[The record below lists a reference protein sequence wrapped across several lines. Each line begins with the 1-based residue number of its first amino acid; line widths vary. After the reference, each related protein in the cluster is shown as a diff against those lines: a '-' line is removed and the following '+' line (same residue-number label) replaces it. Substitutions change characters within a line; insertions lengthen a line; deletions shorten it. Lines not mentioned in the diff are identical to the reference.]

1 MRRVLTALAIGAFA
15 IAAPLAAA
23 PAQADPGNGATVL
36 NDTQCFPIDGGYTAC
51 LTVRGVSNETT
62 TPSGNTSSQVEGTTT
77 STIKDPDGRVVSQ
90 ATRELHYHLLAK
102 DGVIH
107 EDGEHVTATFPLGG
121 KTCTFRSDFHY
132 ANGDVRYGKFQV
144 DCS

>member
-1 MRRVLTALAIGAFA
+1 MRRLLTTLAIAAFA
-15 IAAPLAAA
+15 IVAPLAAA

-36 NDTQCFPIDGGYTAC
+36 NDTQCVLMDGGYTTC
-51 LTVRGVSNETT
+51 LTTRGVSNETT
-62 TPSGNTSSQVEGTTT
+62 TPSGNASYQVEGTVT

-107 EDGEHVTATFPLGG
+107 VQGQHVIATFPLGNL
-121 KTCTFRSDFHY
+121 TCTFQSDLHY
-132 ANGDVRYGKFQV
+132 ANGSVRYGNFSSS
-144 DCS
+144 CS